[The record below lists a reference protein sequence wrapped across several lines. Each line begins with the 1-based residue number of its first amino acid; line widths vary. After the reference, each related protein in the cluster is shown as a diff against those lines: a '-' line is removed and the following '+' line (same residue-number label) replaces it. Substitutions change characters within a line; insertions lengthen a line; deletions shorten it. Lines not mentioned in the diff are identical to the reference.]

1 MIIDYADALAK
12 SDPVA
17 LARIMPTLRRC
28 ARAGATKVGGEHL
41 ADDVTQELT
50 LLVTTKLAA
59 KYNPEYQIEPILIES
74 ARRITLGI
82 LTANR
87 ELLRESVAS
96 VEDPASYNDD
106 LVGYEFDPQSHDPH
120 DVSVAAV
127 DQANALDFLK
137 AQMEKNMGFIPGIT
151 IDPKGTQR
159 AQTARSATDPKRKKE
174 KTKKLMAPKER
185 LTADHIEIRT
195 IREAIN
201 KSQAEFAKNL
211 GVSAALIAA
220 YEYGRTR
227 TVSQD
232 LLNEARRL
240 LKSNSETLALRERFD
255 HMKMSDILVMW
266 AKRMMVDPTDI
277 KSIAEFLELQI
288 STVSR
293 WSKNEQRPLLE
304 KMREYDERATKKAR
318 EILKTNS
325 AEIRKAKRI
334 AAKLAV

>member
-96 VEDPASYNDD
+96 VEDPDSYNDD
-106 LVGYEFDPQSHDPH
+106 LVGHEFDPH

-159 AQTARSATDPKRKKE
+159 AQPTARLGTDPKRTKE
-174 KTKKLMAPKER
+174 KTKKLMAPKEG

-195 IREAIN
+195 IRQAIN
-201 KSQAEFAKNL
+201 KSQAEFALAL

-227 TVSQD
+227 SVQEEV
-232 LLNEARRL
+232 LKKARGL
-240 LKSNSETLALRERFD
+240 LKSNGETLALRERFD

-266 AKRMMVDPTDI
+266 AKRMMADPTDI
-277 KSIAEFLELQI
+277 KTIAKHLELQI

-293 WSKNEQRPLLE
+293 WSKNEQRPMLE
-304 KMREYDERATKKAR
+304 KMRVYDERATKKAKELR
-318 EILKTNS
+318 QENS